1 MESIVDRESRWPTQ
15 LSSVNVRRVKAHA
28 LGAIAV
34 ALALLGATGCPSAR
48 SDDGGMPMDAFEDAT
63 VPDAGMPDMGFAKDA
78 GDAGLADTGT
88 TAVRT
93 VRSGSFA
100 PSLGIGKN
108 SARSVQGRIPPPQS
122 IGTAEG
128 PNRKVF
134 GNPSQPR

>member
-1 MESIVDRESRWPTQ
+1 
-15 LSSVNVRRVKAHA
+15 VKATRLFSLAALLALA
-28 LGAIAV
+28 LGAS
-34 ALALLGATGCPSAR
+34 GCPSAR
-48 SDDGGMPMDAFEDAT
+48 SDDGGEPMDAFEDAT
-63 VPDAGMPDMGFAKDA
+63 VQEAGVADSGVRDI
-78 GDAGLADTGT
+78 GVDGGLADTGT
-88 TAVRT
+88 TALRT

>member
-1 MESIVDRESRWPTQ
+1 
-15 LSSVNVRRVKAHA
+15 
-28 LGAIAV
+28 
-34 ALALLGATGCPSAR
+34 
-48 SDDGGMPMDAFEDAT
+48 MDAFEDAT
-63 VPDAGMPDMGFAKDA
+63 VQDVGIPDAGSRDTGV
-78 GDAGLADTGT
+78 DAGLADTGT

>member
-1 MESIVDRESRWPTQ
+1 
-15 LSSVNVRRVKAHA
+15 
-28 LGAIAV
+28 
-34 ALALLGATGCPSAR
+34 
-48 SDDGGMPMDAFEDAT
+48 MDAFEDAT
-63 VPDAGMPDMGFAKDA
+63 VQDAGTPDLGFRDT
-78 GDAGLADTGT
+78 GVDAGLADTGT

-122 IGTAEG
+122 IGTAMG

>member
-1 MESIVDRESRWPTQ
+1 
-15 LSSVNVRRVKAHA
+15 VKAHA
-28 LGAIAV
+28 LAAFGV

-63 VPDAGMPDMGFAKDA
+63 TVDTGTPDIGFIDI
-78 GDAGLADTGT
+78 GIFDAGLADTGT
-88 TAVRT
+88 AAART

-128 PNRKVF
+128 VNRKVF

>member
-1 MESIVDRESRWPTQ
+1 MQI
-15 LSSVNVRRVKAHA
+15 SSVRVGAVKAQWLAA
-28 LGAIAV
+28 LGV
-34 ALALLGATGCPSAR
+34 SLALLGATGCPSAR
-48 SDDGGMPMDAFEDAT
+48 SDDGGMPEDAFEDAT
-63 VPDAGMPDMGFAKDA
+63 VIDAGMPDTGVRDA
-78 GDAGLADTGT
+78 GLDASLADTGT
-88 TAVRT
+88 TAART

-100 PSLGIGKN
+100 PSLGIGRN

>member
-1 MESIVDRESRWPTQ
+1 MR
-15 LSSVNVRRVKAHA
+15 
-28 LGAIAV
+28 LGRFGILCV
-34 ALALLGATGCPSAR
+34 LALALGTQGCPSAR
-48 SDDGGMPMDAFEDAT
+48 SDDGGEPMDAVEDAT
-63 VPDAGMPDMGFAKDA
+63 VDAGMPDLGPRIDA
-78 GDAGLADTGT
+78 GFDAGLADTGT
-88 TAVRT
+88 TAART